1 MRGQLIILNLREKL
15 KRKIKF
21 IKGSNQNQKNEE
33 YIWKKITNHN
43 YGFNDEIEN
52 KSKFDKKNQ
61 QKLKIKIMRTKVEI
75 SVNNMKFWI
84 ESVNFEGWREIRKRR
99 KKMSLATQHRINND
113 TRRLTHKKMT

>member
-1 MRGQLIILNLREKL
+1 MRGQLRILNSREKL

-52 KSKFDKKNQ
+52 KSKFDKKNPT
-61 QKLKIKIMRTKVEI
+61 KIRNKNNEDQSWNI
-75 SVNNMKFWI
+75 SK
-84 ESVNFEGWREIRKRR
+84 
-99 KKMSLATQHRINND
+99 
-113 TRRLTHKKMT
+113 

>member
-1 MRGQLIILNLREKL
+1 MRGQLRILNSREKL

-52 KSKFDKKNQ
+52 KSKFNKK
-61 QKLKIKIMRTKVEI
+61 KPTKIRNKNNEDQSWNI
-75 SVNNMKFWI
+75 SK
-84 ESVNFEGWREIRKRR
+84 
-99 KKMSLATQHRINND
+99 
-113 TRRLTHKKMT
+113 